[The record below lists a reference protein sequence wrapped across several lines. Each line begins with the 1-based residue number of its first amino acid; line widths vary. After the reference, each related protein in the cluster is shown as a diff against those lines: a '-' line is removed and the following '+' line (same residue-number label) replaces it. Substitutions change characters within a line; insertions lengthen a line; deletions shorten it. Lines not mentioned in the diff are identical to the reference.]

1 MSEKKTL
8 WQLFWQHFSDK
19 PIDEKW
25 LAEQR
30 NNNKNKISTRNS
42 KNFSENLVEN
52 NPENQ
57 NDIFMPGSQIGVL
70 LIHGLSGTPQ
80 EMKSL
85 GKKLNDFGF
94 SVYIPCLAGHCGT
107 AEDLLISTHQD
118 WLNSIYQAFLKLQQQ
133 HNCSVIFTAGL
144 CVGATMALNLAERLA
159 AEQNSNLRGQALF
172 SLMLQWDGW
181 SIPKLAFLLP
191 LVMKLPYF
199 RNRYLFYERPPYG
212 IKNERLRH
220 KISSQ
225 MLSGD
230 SKSAGLDYLTG
241 ITLEEQWRLID
252 LTLNS
257 YNLAD
262 VKTPTLLI
270 HSKFDDVCHHRN
282 SEKILHKISSKI
294 KKLILL
300 ENSYHMIVV
309 DQERSEVANAT
320 LRFFVDLLTEN
331 ELDELTKYKKVKKD
345 FPREN
350 EIIFQKLTPEE
361 LENQPRRKNWF

>member
-1 MSEKKTL
+1 MAEKKTL

-30 NNNKNKISTRNS
+30 SKNNDFSTRNS
-42 KNFSENLVEN
+42 KNFLENLVEN
-52 NPENQ
+52 SPENE

-94 SVYIPCLAGHCGT
+94 SVYIPCLAGHCGSP
-107 AEDLLISTHQD
+107 EDLLISTHQD
-118 WLNSIYQAFLKLQQQ
+118 WLNSVYFAFLKMQQ
-133 HNCSVIFTAGL
+133 HYNCKVIFSAGL
-144 CVGATMALNLAERLA
+144 CVGATIALNLAERLA
-159 AEQNSNLRGQALF
+159 AEKNANLRGQALF

-191 LVMKLPYF
+191 LIMKLPYF
-199 RNRYLFYERPPYG
+199 RTRYLFYERPPYG

-241 ITLEEQWRLID
+241 ITLKEQWNLID
-252 LTLNS
+252 LTLKK
-257 YNLAD
+257 YHLKD
-262 VKTPTLLI
+262 VETPTLLI

-282 SEKILHKISSKI
+282 SEKILQKISSKI

-309 DQERSEVANAT
+309 DNERSEVADAT
-320 LRFFVDLLTEN
+320 LNFFVNLLNEN
-331 ELDELTKYKKVKKD
+331 ELKELTKYKKVSKD

-350 EIIFQKLTPEE
+350 DIIFQKLTPEE
-361 LENQPRRKNWF
+361 LKNQPHRNNWL